1 MGGICHYH
9 QSATEVHDSIEG
21 VSRGSMRV
29 VMYIFFKYIHAI
41 GTRWMLDSLI
51 AQIVVSSLELE
62 GRRRRTREL
71 GGRVALCASLFAL
84 LLPELGSGMTTACR
98 VDAWFTLSTYLRQ
111 ISRPDVWDME
121 IFLYRCEKMN
131 TERCA
136 GLATTVTALVL
147 DWGFLLALP
156 SSFNPLYTL
165 TCLCDIVEHALGKE
179 SLILTFSFFF
189 VPGPLDD

>member
-1 MGGICHYH
+1 MYSIDRGKSPCGGNRLSQGRYLPLSSERKHGL
-9 QSATEVHDSIEG
+9 TEVHDSIEG

-98 VDAWFTLSTYLRQ
+98 VDAGFTLSIYLRQ
-111 ISRPDVWDME
+111 ISRPDVWDIE
-121 IFLYRCEKMN
+121 IFLYRYEKMN

-136 GLATTVTALVL
+136 
-147 DWGFLLALP
+147 
-156 SSFNPLYTL
+156 
-165 TCLCDIVEHALGKE
+165 
-179 SLILTFSFFF
+179 
-189 VPGPLDD
+189 